1 MPFFTVYVIATGVH
15 WSSAH
20 ARAQLA
26 DPMPAHLD
34 FKEQPLPPNTLTE
47 MWDTTALAW
56 VPIPPVP
63 PSRQEVLAAMVA
75 PAPNAR
81 IYTEA
86 ERDEIF
92 KLLIGGT
99 I

>member
-1 MPFFTVYVIATGVH
+1 MPFFTVYVVATGVH
-15 WSSAH
+15 FSSAH
-20 ARAQLA
+20 AQAQLA
-26 DPMPAHLD
+26 DPMPAHLAV
-34 FKEQPLPPNTLTE
+34 KQQPLPPNTLTE

-63 PSRQEVLAAMVA
+63 PTRAEVLAAKVP
-75 PAPNAR
+75 PAPGAR
-81 IYTEA
+81 IYTEP

-92 KLLIGGT
+92 KFLIGGT

>member
-15 WSSAH
+15 FSSAN
-20 ARAQLA
+20 ARQQLA

-34 FKEQPLPPNTLTE
+34 FKEQATPPNTLLE

-63 PSRQEVLAAMVA
+63 PSRQEVLAAKVP

>member
-15 WSSAH
+15 FSSAH
-20 ARAQLA
+20 AQAQLA
-26 DPMPAHLD
+26 NPMPAHLD
-34 FKEQPLPPNTLTE
+34 FKEQPLPPDFNTE
-47 MWDTTALAW
+47 MWDTTALVW

-63 PSRQEVLAAMVA
+63 PSRAEVLAAMVA
-75 PAPNAR
+75 PAPGAR
-81 IYTEA
+81 IYNES

>member
-1 MPFFTVYVIATGVH
+1 MPFFTVYVKATGAAY
-15 WSSAH
+15 SSTH

-34 FKEQPLPPNTLTE
+34 FVEQPNPPDLSAV
-47 MWDTTALAW
+47 MWDPTTLAYIPKPT
-56 VPIPPVP
+56 PIPTRLEELMAKTAG
-63 PSRQEVLAAMVA
+63 PSG
-75 PAPNAR
+75 R
-81 IYTEA
+81 IYTEE

-99 I
+99 L

>member
-1 MPFFTVYVIATGVH
+1 MAFFTVYVKATGAAY
-15 WSSAH
+15 SSTH

-34 FKEQPLPPNTLTE
+34 FVEQQTPPNLSVE
-47 MWDTTALAW
+47 MWDPATLTYIAK
-56 VPIPPVP
+56 PPVP
-63 PSRQEVLAAMVA
+63 PTRPEELAAMTA
-75 PAPNAR
+75 GPSGR
-81 IYTEA
+81 IYDEN

-99 I
+99 L

>member
-15 WSSAH
+15 FSSAN

-34 FKEQPLPPNTLTE
+34 FKEQATPPNTLLE

-63 PSRQEVLAAMVA
+63 PTRQQVLAAKVP
-75 PAPNAR
+75 PAPGAR
-81 IYTEA
+81 IYSEP